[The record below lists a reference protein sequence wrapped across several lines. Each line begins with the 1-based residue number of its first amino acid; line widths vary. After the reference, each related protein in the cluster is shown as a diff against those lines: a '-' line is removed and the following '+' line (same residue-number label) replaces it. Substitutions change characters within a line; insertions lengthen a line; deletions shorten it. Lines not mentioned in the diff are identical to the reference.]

1 MDDLILRY
9 AGEHTSPEP
18 EVLRLLNRETH
29 LKTAWP
35 QMLSGHL
42 QGRILAMISKL
53 LKPEAILEIGT
64 FTGYS
69 ALCLAEGL
77 PEHGHL
83 HTIEAN
89 PEFEDTIR
97 HWIARAGY
105 EEKIHLHVGD
115 AVKLLPGLL
124 ARYRFSLAFLDADKQ
139 GYPEYYRLLRKGLPS
154 GAFILADNVL
164 WDGKVVPETRH
175 QDPETLGI
183 RIFNQMVSDD
193 PGVEQVILPVRDGL
207 SLIRIL

>member
-1 MDDLILRY
+1 MNDLLLRY
-9 AGEHTSPEP
+9 SEAHSSPEP
-18 EVLRLLNRETH
+18 EVLRLLNRDTH
-29 LKTAWP
+29 LKTAYP

-53 LKPEAILEIGT
+53 LKPESILEIGT
-64 FTGYS
+64 FTGYG

-77 PEHGHL
+77 PEQGQL

-97 HWIARAGY
+97 HWIGQAGY
-105 EEKIHLHVGD
+105 QDKIQLHIGD
-115 AVKLLPGLL
+115 AALLLPHLL
-124 ARYRFSLAFLDADKQ
+124 AQYKFTLAFLDADKQ
-139 GYPEYYRLLRKGLPS
+139 RYPNYYRMLRQGLPS

-164 WDGKVVPETRH
+164 WDGKVVSDAQ

-183 RIFNQMVSDD
+183 KAFNQMVSEDQ
-193 PGVEQVILPVRDGL
+193 GVEQVILPIRDGL

>member
-1 MDDLILRY
+1 MNDLLLRY
-9 AGEHTSPEP
+9 AEANSTPEP
-18 EVLRLLNRETH
+18 EVLRLLNRDTH

-42 QGRILAMISKL
+42 QGRLLSMISKL

-77 PEHGHL
+77 PEQGQL

-97 HWIARAGY
+97 HWIGLGGY
-105 EEKIHLHVGD
+105 QDKIQLHIGD
-115 AVKLLPGLL
+115 ATLLLPHLL
-124 ARYRFSLAFLDADKQ
+124 SQYQFGLAFLDADKQ
-139 GYPEYYRLLRKGLPS
+139 RYPNYYRMLRQGLPS

-164 WDGKVVPETRH
+164 WDGKVVSDAQ
-175 QDPETLGI
+175 QDPETIGI
-183 RIFNQMVSDD
+183 KDFNQMVSEDQ
-193 PGVEQVILPVRDGL
+193 GVEQVILPIRDGL
-207 SLIRIL
+207 ALIRIL